1 MERHQG
7 VGGRLEPRLLAW
19 GKTPAAIG
27 ILCSPQEI
35 EARGERFAHLQFQE
49 VDRHLGGQSALFRY
63 SFRIRASRVERKH
76 ARSKA
81 GIAGWK
87 PAPHGIL
94 IQMLKLLALILAN
107 SVASLAV

>member
-7 VGGRLEPRLLAW
+7 VGGRLEPRLLTW

-49 VDRHLGGQSALFRY
+49 VDHHLGGQSALFRY
-63 SFRIRASRVERKH
+63 FFRIRASHVERPSRRQRRLSSRRGRAPARKH

-81 GIAGWK
+81 VIAGWK
-87 PAPHGIL
+87 PAPPT
-94 IQMLKLLALILAN
+94 
-107 SVASLAV
+107 VY

>member
-19 GKTPAAIG
+19 GKTPAAIE

-35 EARGERFAHLQFQE
+35 EARGERFAHYNFRRWTATWG
-49 VDRHLGGQSALFRY
+49 DNRRY
-63 SFRIRASRVERKH
+63 SGISLWAVERPPRRQRRLSSRRGRAPARKH
-76 ARSKA
+76 DRSKA
-81 GIAGWK
+81 VIAGWK

-94 IQMLKLLALILAN
+94 VKMF
-107 SVASLAV
+107 

>member
-35 EARGERFAHLQFQE
+35 EARGERFAHYNFRRWTATWG
-49 VDRHLGGQSALFRY
+49 DNRRYLGNSLGFAVERPSRRQRRLSSR
-63 SFRIRASRVERKH
+63 RGRAPARKH
-76 ARSKA
+76 AARKRSLPA
-81 GIAGWK
+81 GS
-87 PAPHGIL
+87 PLH
-94 IQMLKLLALILAN
+94 
-107 SVASLAV
+107 